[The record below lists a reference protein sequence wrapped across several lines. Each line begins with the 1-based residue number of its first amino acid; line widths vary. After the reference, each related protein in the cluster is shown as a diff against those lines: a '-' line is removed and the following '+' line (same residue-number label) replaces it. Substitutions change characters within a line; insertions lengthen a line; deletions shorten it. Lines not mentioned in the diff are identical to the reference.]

1 MSLGTERRWKDH
13 SRHEAGHTD
22 QTVDTSETDTD
33 SPQPRCSDDPLAQSL
48 VSRLE
53 TEDSTGSTR
62 ESVVDLLAGMV
73 GESGVLDPESE
84 GVKVLGDELRRSLLA
99 VESQSERLNTTEEEE
114 RVEGGQCVSD
124 GVDREGDSLRMMRE

>member
-1 MSLGTERRWKDH
+1 M
-13 SRHEAGHTD
+13 
-22 QTVDTSETDTD
+22 
-33 SPQPRCSDDPLAQSL
+33 
-48 VSRLE
+48 
-53 TEDSTGSTR
+53 
-62 ESVVDLLAGMV
+62 DLLAGVV